1 MLGTT
6 SFNNFTFSGCVC
18 PKSNIQIGKLAE
30 KINYYVCVTR
40 RDNMLEKH
48 VEVYQRHR

>member
-6 SFNNFTFSGCVC
+6 SFNNFTLFSCVC
-18 PKSNIQIGKLAE
+18 PKSNIQIGKLTE
-30 KINYYVCVTR
+30 KINYYVYVTR
-40 RDNMLEKH
+40 RDMLEKH